1 MDLEII
7 ILSDISQREKDKHHM
22 ISLICEILKKNT
34 DELTC
39 RKETDSQ
46 TLKTN
51 LQLPK
56 GTGYGEG
63 WIGSLGLAYAHCGIQ
78 NDWPTEELLCSIGN
92 STHHSVIIYVGKESE
107 KEWMCV
113 YIYIYIYI
121 TESLCCTAEIIAT
134 CKSTTL
140 Q

>member
-7 ILSDISQREKDKHHM
+7 ILSDISQREKDKHHT

-51 LQLPK
+51 LRLPK

-63 WIGSLGLAYAHCGIQ
+63 WIGSLGWHMHTVVYRM
-78 NDWPTEELLCSIGN
+78 IGQQRN
-92 STHHSVIIYVGKESE
+92 CYV
-107 KEWMCV
+107 
-113 YIYIYIYI
+113 
-121 TESLCCTAEIIAT
+121 A
-134 CKSTTL
+134 
-140 Q
+140 